1 MKRMHLVT
9 VGVAAGGVAVGM
21 LLAGAPFRSLLI
33 PLLVL
38 ACPAM
43 MILMMSMR
51 GHGGGDASPTL
62 KHRPPVGQEP
72 PVERTPSSTPESV
85 GHRDKGVTKSTVRT

>member
-9 VGVAAGGVAVGM
+9 VGVGAGGLAIGM
-21 LLAGAPFRSLLI
+21 LLAGASFRSLLI

-51 GHGGGDASPTL
+51 GHGGRDAGAPRR
-62 KHRPPVGQEP
+62 HRPEVSQEP
-72 PVERTPSSTPESV
+72 PVGGTPSSTPEFA
-85 GHRDKGVTKSTVRT
+85 GDRDEGVRKSTVGT